1 VQVFTD
7 IITDGITVGFKQGR
21 VIYTD
26 RIVDTLTDEIISL
39 VNPLVIFNI

>member
-7 IITDGITVGFKQGR
+7 VVTDGITVGFKQGR
-21 VIYTD
+21 VTYTD
-26 RIVDTLTDEIISL
+26 RIVDTLTDEIISS